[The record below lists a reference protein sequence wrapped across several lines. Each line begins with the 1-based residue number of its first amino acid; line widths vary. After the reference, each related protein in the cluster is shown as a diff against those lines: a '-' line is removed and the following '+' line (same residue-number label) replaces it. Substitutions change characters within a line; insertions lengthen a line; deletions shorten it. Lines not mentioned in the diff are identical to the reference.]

1 MKMAELDSFKGRL
14 DGFEDKLA
22 SEVQSQ
28 LVELQREPSDT
39 TGCNLEQLVQS
50 IIAVESRIPTEVDIA
65 NEVNMHFQELKLPA
79 WSEFEALQK
88 TMSEWE
94 NRIAVEVR
102 AGLESFVPEICHRL
116 GLESLDGRVLA
127 GWESRL
133 AQFDAARIEV
143 EALIQRVDKHQEH
156 LEELS
161 VNELK
166 QLLEGFV
173 GEVNGRLEGHSR
185 DFEEAAHARQ
195 ALIERIGALEVKL
208 QNDTVDMVPDDE
220 LQAML
225 ACCSGGQDDSAV
237 LSPRGGAELGHRLRE
252 AQLSLADRIEAL
264 CERIDG
270 MHVQHAKA
278 VNAQQALQR
287 RVDSLQQASAAA
299 ARQPAQ
305 RDFVTAGSSS
315 DGEPDRRGDQ
325 LHRHDVAE
333 AWHKRVRKDLALV
346 QRRIFAELRAES
358 QLWLMDQQWA
368 IATLDER
375 ISLTEQRLSWR
386 IDELVQALGRGRQ
399 HQQVQVAEATALER
413 LAAGT
418 AESWFQPL
426 GDASTLERTADISPP
441 TADSAPT
448 MAAPSPRRQVQFQV
462 LGFEEAQ
469 AQLSPADDKS
479 EA

>member
-1 MKMAELDSFKGRL
+1 MG
-14 DGFEDKLA
+14 
-22 SEVQSQ
+22 
-28 LVELQREPSDT
+28 
-39 TGCNLEQLVQS
+39 N
-50 IIAVESRIPTEVDIA
+50 
-65 NEVNMHFQELKLPA
+65 N
-79 WSEFEALQK
+79 
-88 TMSEWE
+88 
-94 NRIAVEVR
+94 
-102 AGLESFVPEICHRL
+102 
-116 GLESLDGRVLA
+116 
-127 GWESRL
+127 
-133 AQFDAARIEV
+133 
-143 EALIQRVDKHQEH
+143 
-156 LEELS
+156 
-161 VNELK
+161 
-166 QLLEGFV
+166 
-173 GEVNGRLEGHSR
+173 
-185 DFEEAAHARQ
+185 
-195 ALIERIGALEVKL
+195 
-208 QNDTVDMVPDDE
+208 TVDMVPDDE

-252 AQLSLADRIEAL
+252 AQHSLVDRIEAL

-270 MHVQHAKA
+270 MYVQHAKA

-315 DGEPDRRGDQ
+315 DGEPDRRGNQ
-325 LHRHDVAE
+325 LHKHNVAE
-333 AWHKRVRKDLALV
+333 AWHKGVRKDLALV

-418 AESWFQPL
+418 AETWFQPL
-426 GDASTLERTADISPP
+426 GDASTLERTADILPP
-441 TADSAPT
+441 MAHSAPT
-448 MAAPSPRRQVQFQV
+448 MTAPSPRRQVQFQV
-462 LGFEEAQ
+462 SLGFEEAQ
-469 AQLSPADDKS
+469 ARLSPADDKS